1 MDDGMNFKKGDYYE
15 SQKIKR
21 EINQDLYCQILEI
34 GFEFLQ
40 FE

>member
-1 MDDGMNFKKGDYYE
+1 MMEWILKGGTIMNHRRQKKG
-15 SQKIKR
+15 

-34 GFEFLQ
+34 GFEFFQ